1 MPQRDVR
8 LYLHDIAQAA
18 RLLAAFTDGKA
29 WSDYQADALLRSG
42 VERQFEIIGEAL
54 SQACRVD
61 PGLADQISHCRQIIA
76 FRNRLIHGYASIA
89 DEVVWNILEAYLP
102 SLTMEVATLLA
113 GETRPP

>member
-1 MPQRDVR
+1 MSPRSATRIWNGRSPQARKSSMPQRDVR

-61 PGLADQISHCRQIIA
+61 PGLADQISHCRPIIA
-76 FRNRLIHGYASIA
+76 FRNRLIHGYTSIA
-89 DEVVWNILEAYLP
+89 DDVVWNI
-102 SLTMEVATLLA
+102 
-113 GETRPP
+113 

>member
-8 LYLHDIAQAA
+8 LYLHDIVLAS
-18 RLLAAFTDGKA
+18 RLLAEFTDGKTL
-29 WSDYQADALLRSG
+29 SDYQADALLRSG

-61 PGLADQISHCRQIIA
+61 LGLADRISHCHQIIA

-89 DEVVWNILEAYLP
+89 DKVVWNVSACIAN
-102 SLTMEVATLLA
+102 
-113 GETRPP
+113 RR